1 MKTKNFLLIGLSVL
15 LFNCNTE
22 EEIKKSS
29 LWGIDFSEQSTTG
42 FAQGTIDLQHA
53 ESKTTY
59 VVNEG
64 SLRQSSENDY
74 TISFA
79 FENGESLQLT
89 VSKKTSDAN
98 FYYPGSE
105 LENQLRSATFN
116 GEVLSLKESSIA
128 IQPRLD
134 ENKVWV
140 TANIQTSDATY
151 FKGTLT
157 RVPLLE

>member
-15 LFNCNTE
+15 LFQCNTE
-22 EEIKKSS
+22 EEITKSS

-42 FAQGTIDLQHA
+42 FAQGTLDVQHA

-64 SLRQSSENDY
+64 SLRQSADNVY

-89 VSKKTSDAN
+89 VSKKTADSN
-98 FYYPGSE
+98 FYFPGNE
-105 LENQLRSATFN
+105 LEN
-116 GEVLSLKESSIA
+116 
-128 IQPRLD
+128 
-134 ENKVWV
+134 
-140 TANIQTSDATY
+140 
-151 FKGTLT
+151 
-157 RVPLLE
+157 